1 MTTNLMMFVFNHPV
15 DFPYSEYGGLWVV
28 RAHNARQA
36 AKLAW
41 DACDEMGVDTG
52 DSLPKHL
59 EEAAEKGQCFMLK
72 TFPED
77 VPCVLNHFI
86 T

>member
-1 MTTNLMMFVFNHPV
+1 MTTNLMMFVFSHPV

-28 RAHNARQA
+28 RAHNAHEA

-41 DACDEMGVDTG
+41 DACEVVGADTG
-52 DSLPKHL
+52 DSLLKHF
-59 EEAAEKGQCFMLK
+59 EQAAEEGKCFMLK
-72 TFPED
+72 AFPED
-77 VPCVLNHFI
+77 VPCVIDHYL

>member
-1 MTTNLMMFVFNHPV
+1 MTTNLMMFVFSHPV

-36 AKLAW
+36 ARLAW
-41 DACDEMGVDTG
+41 DACDEIGASTG
-52 DSLPKHL
+52 DSLLKHF
-59 EEAAEKGQCFMLK
+59 EQAAEEGKCFGLK
-72 TFPED
+72 AFPED
-77 VPCVLNHFI
+77 VPCVIDHCL

>member
-1 MTTNLMMFVFNHPV
+1 MTTNLMMFVFSHPV

-28 RAHNARQA
+28 RARNARQA

-41 DACDEMGVDTG
+41 DACKTVETG
-52 DSLPKHL
+52 DSLLSHF
-59 EEAAEKGQCFMLK
+59 EQAAEVGKCFMLK
-72 TFPED
+72 SFPED
-77 VPCVLNHFI
+77 LPGVVDRCL

>member
-1 MTTNLMMFVFNHPV
+1 MTTNLMMFVFSHPV

-41 DACDEMGVDTG
+41 DAAWMDSMETG
-52 DSLPKHL
+52 DSLLSHF

-72 TFPED
+72 SFPED
-77 VPCVLNHFI
+77 LPCVVDHFL